1 MSKPID
7 QAKTPLLAAIGAGDY
22 ALAAIAEAL
31 QNARSRAEGN
41 VENARERVADF
52 PEEFNTQLSELR
64 SKLEP
69 EELRKVADAYVQAAA
84 DIYVSLAERGDEVIA
99 KVRKQPQVDQALD
112 RAEDAAEDARG
123 LTNEVLGTV
132 ARQTRSIGERAARA
146 TERVTGR
153 ASSAVSEAGADTA
166 RQLRSTSRKAA
177 NEAKPAKGASR
188 TKPAAAKKATSARKT
203 VASKAKTAANKTANK
218 TETSAAKARDTAA
231 KSDSKAASS
240 AAKAATD
247 TKNTAVNAQN
257 TATAK
262 TSNS

>member
-1 MSKPID
+1 MSNPVD

-22 ALAAIAEAL
+22 ALAAIADAL

-41 VENARERVADF
+41 VETARERVADF

-64 SKLEP
+64 SKLDP
-69 EELRKVADAYVQAAA
+69 EELRKVADSYIQAAA

-123 LTNEVLGTV
+123 LRNEVLGTV
-132 ARQTRSIGERAARA
+132 ARQTRSIGEKAARA

-153 ASSAVSEAGADTA
+153 ATSAVSEAGADTA
-166 RQLRSTSRKAA
+166 HQLRSTSRKAA
-177 NEAKPAKGASR
+177 NEAKPAKGATR
-188 TKPAAAKKATSARKT
+188 TKPAAAKKATSARKNA
-203 VASKAKTAANKTANK
+203 ASKAQTAADK
-218 TETSAAKARDTAA
+218 TEATATKARNTAA
-231 KSDSKAASS
+231 KSDSKAANS
-240 AAKAATD
+240 AAKGATD